1 MKPPSTPPLEGRRC
15 PRGLA
20 SALATVSAIALAGM
34 LAACSAK
41 KPPPPPPP
49 TVGVVRVE
57 PQAVPL
63 TTDLPGRTSPFEI
76 ADVRPQVSGVI
87 QARLFTEGAIV
98 RAGQIMYQ
106 IEPAPYRAAYDQA
119 LGTLANAKANLVT
132 TRLKAGRYAELVKVH
147 AVSTQ
152 DYDDAEAAYKQGA
165 ATVQQDAAA
174 VEAAKINLNF
184 TRVVS
189 PIPGRSGISAVTKGA
204 LVTADQT
211 TALTTVQRLNPIYVD
226 IVQSAAQILALRQ
239 QMATGRLSGGN
250 AEVRLTLDDG
260 TTYPVPGKLQFTDI
274 TVDPSTGSVTLRA
287 IFPNPDQLLLPGM
300 FVNAKLIEGVDPNG
314 ILVPQQAV
322 SRDPRGRATADIV
335 DSAGRVEMRSL
346 TLGQT
351 VGNRWLVTSGL
362 NPGDEVIVEGLL
374 NVHPGQAVR
383 TVTADIPN
391 P

>member
-1 MKPPSTPPLEGRRC
+1 
-15 PRGLA
+15 
-20 SALATVSAIALAGM
+20 
-34 LAACSAK
+34 
-41 KPPPPPPP
+41 PP

-274 TVDPSTGSVTLRA
+274 TVDPATGSVTLRA
-287 IFPNPDQLLLPGM
+287 IFPNPDRLLLPGM
-300 FVNAKLIEGVDPNG
+300 FVNAKLIEGVDPEG

-322 SRDPRGRATADIV
+322 SRDPRGRATAYIV
-335 DSAGRVEMRSL
+335 DPAGKVELRFL

-351 VGNRWLVTSGL
+351 VGNRWLVSSGL

-383 TVTADIPN
+383 TVTVEIPN